1 MSNMTYI
8 LTSVLLS
15 FLACAI
21 FMSLY
26 NEDLKE
32 SIKEFSFG
40 INSNRKK
47 LRTHDEELNILRAR
61 VYDLENKVNEIT
73 KEMETT
79 DDGK

>member
-1 MSNMTYI
+1 MSNLTII
-8 LTSVLLS
+8 LVSVLMS
-15 FLACAI
+15 FLCCAI
-21 FMSLY
+21 FMSAY
-26 NEDLKE
+26 KEDMKD

-47 LRTHDEELNILRAR
+47 LRTHDEELNVLRAR
-61 VYDLENKVNEIT
+61 VYDLENKL

>member
-1 MSNMTYI
+1 MTYI

-26 NEDLKE
+26 KEEIKE

-47 LRTHDEELNILRAR
+47 LRTHDEELNVLRAR

-79 DDGK
+79 NDGK